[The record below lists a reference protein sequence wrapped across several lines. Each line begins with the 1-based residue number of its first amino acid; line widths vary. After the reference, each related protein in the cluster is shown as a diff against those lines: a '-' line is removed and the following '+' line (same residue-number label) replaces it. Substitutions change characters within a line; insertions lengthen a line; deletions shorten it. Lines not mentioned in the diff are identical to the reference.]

1 MENSEVVDNRDESR
15 FEISIEGRRVGSLSY
30 ELADGAMTFTEI
42 ETAPDV
48 AGRGL
53 GLVLV
58 RGALDAATAE
68 SLTVRPAS
76 PFVRDYIERHPT
88 YLDLVPPDE
97 RARFDLPV

>member
-1 MENSEVVDNRDESR
+1 MESNEVVDNPDESR
-15 FEISIEGRRVGSLSY
+15 FEISVEGRRVGFLAY
-30 ELADGAMTFTEI
+30 ELADDVMTFTEI
-42 ETAPDV
+42 ETVPEV

-76 PFVRDYIERHPT
+76 AFVRDYIERHPT